1 MECQLGALGLLADQ
15 IDEGM
20 DFIQQKIQMVQNKI
34 NQIPAMIDAELAA
47 KVALIQAEIEKQFPI
62 ITDLQ
67 QLDLSLPD
75 EIKNLV
81 AFAQD
86 AAAFA
91 NEVEALKDKYEDA
104 GLDLLKDPANV
115 SNLLR
120 DLQGDLNKL
129 CDLVPTVVINDEG
142 NVEIRGRGNT
152 EIEVLSRPNID
163 VKSLLTKEG
172 RAIAI
177 KQVTDS
183 LKSIEVN
190 FIDIGTGNISKESEN
205 RYGF

>member
-62 ITDLQ
+62 ITDLK

-75 EIKNLV
+75 EIKNIV

-91 NEVEALKDKYEDA
+91 NEVEALKDKYADA
-104 GLDLLKDPANV
+104 DLDLLKDPANI

-120 DLQGDLNKL
+120 DLQGDLNRL

-142 NVEIRGRGNT
+142 KVEIRGRGNT

-177 KQVTDS
+177 KQVKDS
-183 LKSIEVN
+183 LQSIEISFVDN
-190 FIDIGTGNISKESEN
+190 GTGNISKDSQN
-205 RYGF
+205 RYGW

>member
-62 ITDLQ
+62 ITDLK

-91 NEVEALKDKYEDA
+91 NEVELLKDKYEDA

-120 DLQGDLNKL
+120 DLQGDLNRL

-142 NVEIRGRGNT
+142 KVEIRGRGNT

-177 KQVTDS
+177 KQVKDS
-183 LKSIEVN
+183 LKSIEVS
-190 FIDIGTGNISKESEN
+190 FIDNGTGNISKESQN
-205 RYGF
+205 RYGW

>member
-62 ITDLQ
+62 ITDLK

-120 DLQGDLNKL
+120 DLQGDLNRL

-142 NVEIRGRGNT
+142 KVEIRGRGNT

-177 KQVTDS
+177 KQVKDS
-183 LKSIEVN
+183 LKSIEVS
-190 FIDIGTGNISKESEN
+190 FIDNGTGNISKESQN
-205 RYGF
+205 RYGW

>member
-62 ITDLQ
+62 ITDLK

-91 NEVEALKDKYEDA
+91 NEVELLKDKYEDA

-120 DLQGDLNKL
+120 DLQGDLNRL

-177 KQVTDS
+177 KQVKDS
-183 LKSIEVN
+183 LKSIEVS
-190 FIDIGTGNISKESEN
+190 FIDNGTGNISKESQN
-205 RYGF
+205 RYGW

>member
-62 ITDLQ
+62 ITDLK

-120 DLQGDLNKL
+120 DLQGDLNRL

-142 NVEIRGRGNT
+142 KVEIRGRGNT

-177 KQVTDS
+177 KQVKDS
-183 LKSIEVN
+183 LKSIEVS
-190 FIDIGTGNISKESEN
+190 FIDNGTGNISKASEN
-205 RYGF
+205 RYGW

>member
-1 MECQLGALGLLADQ
+1 M
-15 IDEGM
+15 
-20 DFIQQKIQMVQNKI
+20 K
-34 NQIPAMIDAELAA
+34 
-47 KVALIQAEIEKQFPI
+47 
-62 ITDLQ
+62 

-91 NEVEALKDKYEDA
+91 NEVELLKDKYEDA

-120 DLQGDLNKL
+120 DLQGDLNRL

-142 NVEIRGRGNT
+142 KVEIRGRGNT

-163 VKSLLTKEG
+163 VKSLLTKEC

-177 KQVTDS
+177 KQVKDS
-183 LKSIEVN
+183 LKSIEVS
-190 FIDIGTGNISKESEN
+190 FIDNGTGNISKESQN
-205 RYGF
+205 RYGW

>member
-62 ITDLQ
+62 ITDLK

-120 DLQGDLNKL
+120 DLQGDLNRL

-177 KQVTDS
+177 KQVKDS
-183 LKSIEVN
+183 LKSIEVS
-190 FIDIGTGNISKESEN
+190 FIDNGTGNISKESQN
-205 RYGF
+205 RYGW

>member
-62 ITDLQ
+62 ITDLK

-75 EIKNLV
+75 EIKNIV

-91 NEVEALKDKYEDA
+91 NEVETLKDKYADA
-104 GLDLLKDPANV
+104 DLDLLKDPANI

-120 DLQGDLNKL
+120 DLQGDLNRL

-142 NVEIRGRGNT
+142 KVEIRGRGNT

-177 KQVTDS
+177 KQVKDS
-183 LKSIEVN
+183 LKSIEVSFVDN
-190 FIDIGTGNISKESEN
+190 GTGNISKESEN